1 MGRRREQGGSKPGKR
16 RLWLREIQRTTSCFP
31 LNQKTND
38 NSKES
43 GDVSGVRAGP
53 RVRQV
58 RQEMEG
64 VPNNSRIK
72 RNDFHAILKKSKSM
86 QKLSVMNKIS

>member
-1 MGRRREQGGSKPGKR
+1 M
-16 RLWLREIQRTTSCFP
+16 WLHEMQRATSCFP
-31 LNQKTND
+31 LKKKINY

-58 RQEMEG
+58 RQEIEG

-72 RNDFHAILKKSKSM
+72 RNDFHALLKKSKSR
-86 QKLSVMNKIS
+86 QKLSAKYPSLK